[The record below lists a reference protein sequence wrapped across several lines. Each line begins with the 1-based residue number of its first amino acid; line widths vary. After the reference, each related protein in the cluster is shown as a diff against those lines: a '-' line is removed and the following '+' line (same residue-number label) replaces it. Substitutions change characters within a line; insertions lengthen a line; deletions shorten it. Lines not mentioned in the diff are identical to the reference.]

1 MKFTA
6 SVFCLAIALLCCT
19 AGCGGGSTVKLYK
32 VRGKV
37 TLKGTPVG
45 GAVVVLHPKDREKA
59 TYKAAQ
65 GVTRDDGTFD
75 LGTNISGDGVM
86 AGDYVITI
94 AKRAQQAATSS
105 SSSLTMGGPPGASG
119 PGASG
124 GGGGGDEYMKKMIN
138 SGQAKQD
145 DAANNALPVIY
156 AKPETTDKFVT
167 INDSGPFEIPLDL

>member
-19 AGCGGGSTVKLYK
+19 AGCGGGSSVKLYK

-45 GAVVVLHPKDREKA
+45 GAVVILHPKDREKA

-94 AKRAQQAATSS
+94 AKRAQQSTATSS
-105 SSSLTMGGPPGASG
+105 PGALTMGGPPGSSG
-119 PGASG
+119 PGAG
-124 GGGGGDEYMKKMIN
+124 GSGGDEYMKKMIN

-145 DAANNALPVIY
+145 DSANNALPVIY
-156 AKPETTDKFVT
+156 AKPETTDKFVSIT
-167 INDSGPFEIPLDL
+167 DSGPFEIPLDL